1 MSSTSQIQFICIFD
15 IFHFMVIIID
25 SHIAGISGDMLLSSL
40 VDIGADKNKIIQGIK
55 TAANFFPD
63 SKIIKLD
70 FEKTKK
76 NGLEATKLVLDIQED
91 APERKGIEI
100 QKCIEESVDN
110 LNLSKNAK
118 KFSIASIE
126 TLIAAESHI
135 HGAPRDSVHF
145 HEAASIDT
153 IIDIIG
159 SAIALDDL
167 KFFDQEIISTPV
179 AVGGGTVSFSHGTTT
194 NPASAILEIFK
205 NTSIIIKGGQA
216 VEELTTPT
224 GASMLVNLVS
234 SCREFYPSL
243 QVEGIGYGAG
253 CKDFENFSNVLKIVK
268 GKKTPEYTHD
278 YVQILETNL
287 DDVSGEILGN
297 TIEKIMNNGAKDVTV
312 TSAITKK
319 GRPTHLVSV
328 ICDSSK
334 TNDLL
339 ELLFSETGTLG
350 IRIRT
355 SDRVTLTRTIK
366 SASVLVENK
375 NFTVNYKT
383 SPNQPSNFKIESD
396 DIQKISNEIKK
407 SFRHTEDLLRTEI
420 KKILEQK

>member
-1 MSSTSQIQFICIFD
+1 MSSPSQIQFICIFD
-15 IFHFMVIIID
+15 IFHFMVMIID
-25 SHIAGISGDMLLSSL
+25 SHIAGISGDMFLSSL

-55 TAANFFPD
+55 TAADFFPD

-76 NGLEATKLVLDIQED
+76 KGLEATRLVLEIQED
-91 APERKGIEI
+91 IHERKGIEI
-100 QKCIEESVDN
+100 QKCIEESVN
-110 LNLSKNAK
+110 KLNLSDHAK
-118 KFSIASIE
+118 KFSIGSIE
-126 TLIAAESHI
+126 TLITAESHI
-135 HGAPRDSVHF
+135 HGAPLDSVHF

-167 KFFDQEIISTPV
+167 ELFGQEIVSTPV

-224 GASMLVNLVS
+224 GASMLVNLIS
-234 SCREFYPSL
+234 SCQEFYPSL
-243 QVEGIGYGAG
+243 QVDGIGYGAG
-253 CKDFENFSNVLKIVK
+253 CKNFENFSNVLKIVT
-268 GKKTPEYTHD
+268 GKKSTGYIHD
-278 YVQILETNL
+278 SVQILETNL
-287 DDVSGEILGN
+287 DDVSGEVLGN
-297 TIEKIMNNGAKDVTV
+297 TIEKIMNSGAKDVTV

-334 TNDLL
+334 MNDLL

-366 SASVLVENK
+366 STSIVIENK
-375 NFTVNYKT
+375 NFIVNYKT
-383 SPNQPSNFKIESD
+383 SPNQPLNFKIESD
-396 DIQKISNEIKK
+396 DIQKISHEIKK
-407 SFRHTEDLLRTEI
+407 SFRYTEDLLRTEI
-420 KKILEQK
+420 KKTLEQK

>member
-1 MSSTSQIQFICIFD
+1 
-15 IFHFMVIIID
+15 MVIIID

-40 VDIGADKNKIIQGIK
+40 VDIGANKSKIIQGIK
-55 TAANFFPD
+55 TAANFFSD
-63 SKIIKLD
+63 SKILKLD

-76 NGLEATKLVLDIQED
+76 NGLEATKLVLEIQENIH
-91 APERKGIEI
+91 ERKGIEI
-100 QKCIEESVDN
+100 QKCIEESIDK
-110 LNLSKNAK
+110 LGLSKNAQ
-118 KFSIASIE
+118 KFSNASIE
-126 TLIAAESHI
+126 TLIAAESRI
-135 HGAPRDSVHF
+135 HGASRDSVHF

-153 IIDIIG
+153 VVDIIG
-159 SAIALDDL
+159 STIALDDL
-167 KFFDQEIISTPV
+167 GFFDQEIISTPV
-179 AVGGGTVSFSHGTTT
+179 AIGGGTVTFSHGTTT

-234 SCREFYPSL
+234 TCQEFYPSM
-243 QVEGIGYGAG
+243 QVEEIGYGAG
-253 CKDFENFSNVLKIVK
+253 CKNFENFSNVLKIVK
-268 GKKTPEYTHD
+268 GKNSSEYIYD
-278 YVQILETNL
+278 SVKILETNL

-334 TNDLL
+334 MNDLL
-339 ELLFSETGTLG
+339 ELIFSETGTLG

-355 SDRVTLTRTIK
+355 SDRVTLARTIH
-366 SASVLVENK
+366 SAHVLIENK
-375 NFTVNYKT
+375 KFTVNYKV

-396 DIQKISNEIKK
+396 DIQKISHELKK
-407 SFRHTEDLLRTEI
+407 PFRQTEDLLRTEI